1 MTERSADQAAVDS
14 PPSQDDRQDTTR
26 IPLADRLQRRIANAD
41 ERRSQGANRS
51 NGQGSRSSSRVL
63 PPMPAELTKTE
74 ERADQA
80 TGERPVMASASAA
93 PTPAPTPAPSQTQTQ
108 TQTQRAAQPA
118 PPRSTSDTAAVPVVQ
133 DRPAARRT
141 PSAPA
146 RAPRRAR
153 LRLSRI
159 DPWSVMKVSF
169 LLSIAFGIVTV
180 VSVFLVWSVLGAA
193 GVWDSINNTVS
204 DTVSSG
210 NNVSTF
216 DVTDY
221 LGMSRVLGFTM
232 LVSVIDV
239 ILITAIATL
248 GAFLYNMAASLL
260 GGVEVTLAED
270 N

>member
-1 MTERSADQAAVDS
+1 VSDQ
-14 PPSQDDRQDTTR
+14 T
-26 IPLADRLQRRIANAD
+26 
-41 ERRSQGANRS
+41 
-51 NGQGSRSSSRVL
+51 
-63 PPMPAELTKTE
+63 
-74 ERADQA
+74 
-80 TGERPVMASASAA
+80 A
-93 PTPAPTPAPSQTQTQ
+93 P
-108 TQTQRAAQPA
+108 
-118 PPRSTSDTAAVPVVQ
+118 VPVVPVRQ
-133 DRPAARRT
+133 ATATAQRTART
-141 PSAPA
+141 PG

-216 DVTDY
+216 DITDY

-260 GGVEVTLAED
+260 GGIEVTLAED
-270 N
+270 A

>member
-1 MTERSADQAAVDS
+1 MTERSAEQAPVETRPDHQES
-14 PPSQDDRQDTTR
+14 HQDTAR
-26 IPLADRLQRRIANAD
+26 IPLAERLQRRIAAAD
-41 ERRSQGANRS
+41 GRRTNHQA
-51 NGQGSRSSSRVL
+51 SRETPRVL
-63 PPMPAELTKTE
+63 PPMPADLTQQRTDQRTDQRTE
-74 ERADQA
+74 Q
-80 TGERPVMASASAA
+80 RPA
-93 PTPAPTPAPSQTQTQ
+93 
-108 TQTQRAAQPA
+108 RAAQPA
-118 PPRSTSDTAAVPVVQ
+118 PTSARQAAPRPAEAATRAVQAVP
-133 DRPAARRT
+133 DRTASAPAAPAPAAATTRRT
-141 PSAPA
+141 TPA

-193 GVWDSINNTVS
+193 GVWSSINNTVS

-216 DVTDY
+216 NVEDY

-260 GGVEVTLAED
+260 GGIEVTLAED
-270 N
+270 A

>member
-14 PPSQDDRQDTTR
+14 RPQGQESHQDTAR
-26 IPLADRLQRRIANAD
+26 IPLAERLQRRIAAAD
-41 ERRSQGANRS
+41 DRRS
-51 NGQGSRSSSRVL
+51 NGSNGQSSRVL
-63 PPMPAELTKTE
+63 PPMPADLSQQRTE
-74 ERADQA
+74 ERSAGTPA
-80 TGERPVMASASAA
+80 APAPVAPRPVE
-93 PTPAPTPAPSQTQTQ
+93 P
-108 TQTQRAAQPA
+108 TQRTAQPA
-118 PPRSTSDTAAVPVVQ
+118 ADPSADKIADRNDTVAVPVVPGRQ
-133 DRPAARRT
+133 AARRT
-141 PSAPA
+141 TGAPS

-216 DVTDY
+216 DITDY

>member
-1 MTERSADQAAVDS
+1 MTERSAEQAPVDS
-14 PPSQDDRQDTTR
+14 RPRGQDNHQDTAR
-26 IPLADRLQRRIANAD
+26 IPLAERLQRRIAAAD
-41 ERRSQGANRS
+41 ERRS
-51 NGQGSRSSSRVL
+51 NGQTTHETAHQASSRVL
-63 PPMPAELTKTE
+63 PPMPAELTPQRTE
-74 ERADQA
+74 QRTEQRVEPQPVSQTAPAASAQA
-80 TGERPVMASASAA
+80 TQTA
-93 PTPAPTPAPSQTQTQ
+93 PRPAPVEP
-108 TQTQRAAQPA
+108 TQRAAV
-118 PPRSTSDTAAVPVVQ
+118 SDNTTAVPVVPG
-133 DRPAARRT
+133 RTAARRT
-141 PSAPA
+141 PGAPA
-146 RAPRRAR
+146 RAPRRDR

-216 DVTDY
+216 DITDY

-248 GAFLYNMAASLL
+248 AAFLYNMAASLL
-260 GGVEVTLAED
+260 GGIEVTLAED
-270 N
+270 A